1 MEEQTVTDNNTEP
14 TTAEDTDVS
23 GTDRNSPAFKALI
36 KQKAEADNQLAEM
49 KARLDEIE
57 RAKADAE
64 ADAQRKRL
72 EAEGKYDEILNQIR
86 EEQKRKEEQYER
98 ELTRRDLESA
108 LRKEGMQDELAIEG
122 AIARFAGSRAEV
134 YDYATN
140 LKTKYDYHFKAPGM
154 APASAPAQGAQS
166 AQGGTSDWA
175 QVKADLHSGDR
186 SKIVAANA
194 KIKAFIEDPQN
205 KGAMPPGF

>member
-1 MEEQTVTDNNTEP
+1 MEEQTTNENTEP
-14 TTAEDTDVS
+14 TTAEDVEDS
-23 GTDRNSPAFKALI
+23 SIDRNSPAFKALI
-36 KQKAEADNQLAEM
+36 KQKQQADSQLAEM
-49 KARLDEIE
+49 KARLDDIE

-64 ADAQRKRL
+64 AEATRKRL
-72 EAEGKYDEILNQIR
+72 EAEGKYDQILDELR
-86 EEQKRKEEQYER
+86 AEQKRKEEQYEQ

-108 LRKEGMQDELAIEG
+108 LRKEGMQDELALEG
-122 AIARFAGSRAEV
+122 AIARFTGSRAEV

-140 LKTKYDYHFKAPGM
+140 LKTKFDYHFKAPGM
-154 APASAPAQGAQS
+154 TPASAPAQGAQS
-166 AQGGTSDWA
+166 AQGGSSDWA

-186 SKIVAANA
+186 SKIIAANA